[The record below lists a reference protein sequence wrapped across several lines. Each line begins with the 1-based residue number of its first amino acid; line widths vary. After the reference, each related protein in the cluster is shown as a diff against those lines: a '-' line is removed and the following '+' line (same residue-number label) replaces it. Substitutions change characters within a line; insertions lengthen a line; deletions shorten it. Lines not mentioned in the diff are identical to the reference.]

1 MTSARIWW
9 LALLSLN
16 AHLSYEWCG
25 VMKFSTIARWSW
37 EPEEPAKDFDRVGC
51 MFLHPNMLHKFAC
64 KLWSSVRSTAP
75 SEKHLRIRKVHTSSM
90 ERFVRSISR
99 YFKWSLKPCWV
110 ERTRFFFCRLQSD
123 AAVAITSSRS
133 MRLSSYDAD
142 GDIAVAAVLDFQRFL
157 EN

>member
-1 MTSARIWW
+1 MISSYKDPYYPSGITECDKFFFIAHMDMKSARIWW

-51 MFLHPNMLHKFAC
+51 MFLHPNMLQKFAC
-64 KLWSSVRSTAP
+64 NFWSSVRSTAP

-99 YFKWSLKPCWV
+99 CGVVFKTLLSWK
-110 ERTRFFFCRLQSD
+110 ETFFSAGCSQML
-123 AAVAITSSRS
+123 
-133 MRLSSYDAD
+133 L
-142 GDIAVAAVLDFQRFL
+142 
-157 EN
+157 